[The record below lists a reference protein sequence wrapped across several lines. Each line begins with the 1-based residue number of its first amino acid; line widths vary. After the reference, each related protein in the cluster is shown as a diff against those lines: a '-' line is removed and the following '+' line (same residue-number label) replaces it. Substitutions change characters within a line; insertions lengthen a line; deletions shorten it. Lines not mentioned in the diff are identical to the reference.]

1 MNEYYQILNFVF
13 KNADPAAL
21 EYGIGFAKRILLY
34 IALAIG
40 IIIILSL
47 YRIFKKAGEKGF
59 IAFIPIYNMIKL
71 YKISGINP
79 LFLLSFFIMFIP
91 EIGTIG
97 FMIWNIVDATQKALL
112 ARKFNKHI
120 GFIVGI
126 ILLDFI
132 FYPILAL
139 DKSKYEENI

>member
-1 MNEYYQILNFVF
+1 M
-13 KNADPAAL
+13 
-21 EYGIGFAKRILLY
+21 EYGIDFAKRILLY

-59 IAFIPIYNMIKL
+59 VAFIPIYNMIKL

-79 LFLLSFFIMFIP
+79 LFLLTFFIMFIP
-91 EIGTIG
+91 GIGSIG

-112 ARKFNKHI
+112 ARRFGKQI
-120 GFIVGI
+120 GFIVGM

-139 DKSKYEENI
+139 DKSEYKENI